1 MTWWKEE
8 QSWKNK
14 NKNKMVALQY
24 TSPFPMATIPGL
36 NPPLLFFFPLTLPS
50 PPNPQ
55 NAILKTLL
63 QGTGQ

>member
-1 MTWWKEE
+1 MVERGTEMEK
-8 QSWKNK
+8 QKQK
-14 NKNKMVALQY
+14 KMVALQY

-36 NPPLLFFFPLTLPS
+36 NPPPLLFFFPLTLPS

-63 QGTGQ
+63 QGTWQ

>member
-1 MTWWKEE
+1 MVERGTEMEK
-8 QSWKNK
+8 QKQK
-14 NKNKMVALQY
+14 KMVALQY

-36 NPPLLFFFPLTLPS
+36 NPPLLFLFPLTLPS

-63 QGTGQ
+63 QGMGQ